1 MKHYFLYAQ
10 YFNIIAKQAALD
22 IVFKCANSLQFK
34 QLFVLCENIPMSFNK
49 SRARWNVPAHI
60 PSYSKRD

>member
-1 MKHYFLYAQ
+1 MKHYFSYAQ
-10 YFNIIAKQAALD
+10 YLTINAKQAALE

-49 SRARWNVPAHI
+49 SRARWNAPAYI
-60 PSYSKRD
+60 PSYSKKD